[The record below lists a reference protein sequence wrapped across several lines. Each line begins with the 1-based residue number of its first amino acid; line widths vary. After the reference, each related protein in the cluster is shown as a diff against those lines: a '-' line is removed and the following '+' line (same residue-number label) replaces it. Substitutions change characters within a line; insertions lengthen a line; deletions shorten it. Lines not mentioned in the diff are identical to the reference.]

1 MARPTS
7 ATPLLA
13 LDAVAID
20 IETAAIDPRTAAIV
34 EITAV
39 RLIAGRI
46 APDASFRRL
55 IRPRQSIPASATA
68 VNGIDDAACAHAPTF
83 AQAWPE
89 FAAFIADSV
98 VIGHTLGFDL
108 AVIKRECDAA
118 GIVWVRPRT
127 LDTRLLAQVA
137 EPDLADYSLESLG
150 AWLNVEIAGGHSA
163 LADATACARIF
174 VALLPRLREGQI
186 RRLAEAERA
195 CRGLTDVLDAQHRAG
210 WVEPVAAPSRADT
223 EPALERIDSYP
234 YRHRIR
240 DVMRTP
246 PQFVA
251 ADASLRDA
259 LVRMTGERISSLYV
273 VRSPEATG
281 DAIAASEAGIV
292 TERDLLRAFGQYGG
306 DALLLPVERFMS
318 RPLASVPQDAFV
330 YRAISL
336 MNERK
341 IRHLGVVDDS
351 GWVVGALST
360 RDLLRVRAGEALAL
374 VTEIDRADDAHA
386 LALAWAK
393 LPHVA
398 AALLAEGVSARD
410 IAAVISRELGALT
423 RQAAVIAES
432 RMRDQGRGDP
442 PCRYAVAVLGSGGRD
457 ESLLAMDQDNALFFA
472 QGEPGGCEDQWF
484 AAFGGAMTDILHE
497 AGIPYCGGGV
507 MANRPQWRGSTT
519 TWQARISDWIGRS
532 NPEDLLSVDIFF
544 DLRAV
549 HGDVTLAHGLR
560 QQAFDA
566 AKGQAA
572 FAKLLV
578 ESVGTIE
585 RGLTLLG
592 GFRTKRG
599 RIDLKKTGLFGIVT
613 AARALA
619 VCHHV
624 TERSTP
630 ARLAAVKGLG
640 IGGKRDLDALVEAHG
655 VFLDLILVQQIE
667 DIEHGT
673 PASNAVAIKRLSPR
687 DRDRLRQALRA
698 VEPIDSL
705 LRDLLFGG

>member
-13 LDAVAID
+13 LDAVVID
-20 IETAAIDPRTAAIV
+20 IETAAIDPREAAIV
-34 EITAV
+34 EVAAV
-39 RLIAGRI
+39 RLVGGRI

-55 IRPRQSIPASATA
+55 IRPRQSIPTSATA
-68 VNGIDDAACAHAPTF
+68 VHGIDEAAGAHAPTF
-83 AQAWPE
+83 GQAWPE

-98 VIGHTLGFDL
+98 VIGHTLGFHL

-118 GIVWVRPRT
+118 GIAWVRPRT

-150 AWLNVEIAGGHSA
+150 ARFNVEIAGRHSA

-174 VALLPRLREGQI
+174 VALLPRLREGHI
-186 RRLAEAERA
+186 RTLAEAERA
-195 CRGLTDVLDAQHRAG
+195 CHALTDVLDAQHRAG
-210 WVEPVAAPSRADT
+210 WVEPVAARSRADT

-240 DVMRTP
+240 DVMRKP

-251 ADASLRDA
+251 ADTSLRDA

-273 VRSPEATG
+273 RSPEATE

-318 RPLASVPQDAFV
+318 RPLAAVPQDAFV

-374 VTEIDRADDAHA
+374 GAEIDRADDAHA
-386 LALAWAK
+386 LALAWAN

-398 AALLAEGVSARD
+398 AALLAESVSARD

-423 RQAAVIAES
+423 RQAAVIAER

-442 PCRYAVAVLGSGGRD
+442 PCRYAVAVLGSAGRD

-472 QGEPGGCEDQWF
+472 DGEPDGREDKWF
-484 AAFGGAMTDILHE
+484 AAFGAQMTDVLHE
-497 AGIPYCGGGV
+497 AGIPYCRGGV
-507 MANRPQWRGSTT
+507 MASRPQWRGSTA
-519 TWQARISDWIGRS
+519 TWQARIGDWIGRS
-532 NPEDLLSVDIFF
+532 KPEDLLSVDIFF

-549 HGDVTLAHGLR
+549 HGDVALPHGLR

-578 ESVGTIE
+578 ESAGAIE
-585 RGLTLLG
+585 GGLTFLG
-592 GFRTKRG
+592 GFRTNRG

-619 VCHHV
+619 ICHHV
-624 TERSTP
+624 TERATP
-630 ARLAAVKGLG
+630 ARLAAIKGLG
-640 IGGKRDLDALVEAHG
+640 IGGKSDLDALVEAHG
-655 VFLDLILVQQIE
+655 VFLDLILAQQIE

-673 PASNAVAIKRLSPR
+673 PASNAVATKRLSPR

-698 VEPIDSL
+698 VEPVDSL
-705 LRDLLFGG
+705 MRDLLFGG